1 MPNDEAEL
9 DKARLEADIELVMSL
24 AAPSLGQVSDYLSPE
39 AICSIADFIRFVNE
53 REEREQEGDRGSRT
67 GYC

>member
-1 MPNDEAEL
+1 MPNDEAEM

-39 AICSIADFIRFVNE
+39 AIRSIADFIRFVNE
-53 REEREQEGDRGSRT
+53 RDEREKGKA
-67 GYC
+67 